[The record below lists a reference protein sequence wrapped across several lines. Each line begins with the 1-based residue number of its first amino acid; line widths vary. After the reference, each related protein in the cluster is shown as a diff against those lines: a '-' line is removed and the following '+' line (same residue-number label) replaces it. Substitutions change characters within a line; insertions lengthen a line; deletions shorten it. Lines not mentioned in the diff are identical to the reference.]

1 MTTTTTAWAAA
12 PRAGADGLGAIAARA
27 AAGHPLTT
35 AETAA
40 STPHAA
46 LVEALRLAALEL
58 AQGRI
63 ACPPRQ
69 AVAMG
74 AGGTLLSMIA
84 TSPDV
89 TVHKL
94 VSVLPA
100 NAAEGL
106 PTLQGRVD
114 VLDSRTGAT
123 LLQLDA
129 ATLTGRRTA
138 ALSMLGIATLRATAP
153 ACVLVIG
160 TGAQALHHVLALRAL
175 QPSARI
181 EILGRTH
188 EATERFCA
196 AHGLQ
201 GAHLESHADAPT
213 TANAAYASALHPLA
227 RAEDSRAD
235 VVITCTTSRTPV
247 WASPADARRLLVAV
261 GAYRADTAEIAPD
274 TVRAS
279 RCVVDEPEGARHEA
293 GDLIAVGIDWSRVRS
308 LAEVLADPRSVPR
321 GEAPILFKTVGC
333 AAWDLA
339 AARVALA
346 ALGITP

>member
-1 MTTTTTAWAAA
+1 VTITATPAT
-12 PRAGADGLGAIAARA
+12 GGLRAIAARA

-40 STPHAA
+40 CTSHAA
-46 LVEALRLAALEL
+46 LVGALRVAALEL

-69 AVAMG
+69 VVAMG
-74 AGGTLLSMIA
+74 HGGTLLSMIA

-94 VSVLPA
+94 VSILPA
-100 NAAEGL
+100 NPSQGL

-114 VLDSRTGAT
+114 VLDSRNGTT

-138 ALSMLGIATLRATAP
+138 ALSMLGIATLAAREP
-153 ACVLVIG
+153 AAVLVIG

-175 QPSARI
+175 HPGARI

-188 EATERFCA
+188 DATQRFCA

-201 GAHLESHADAPT
+201 GAHLATHADAPT
-213 TANAAYASALHPLA
+213 TANAAYASTLHPIA
-227 RAEDSRAD
+227 RVEDSHAD

-247 WASPADARRLLVAV
+247 YAAPADARRLLVGV

-279 RCVVDEPEGARHEA
+279 RCVVDEPDGARHEA
-293 GDLIAVGIDWSRVRS
+293 GDLISVGVAWSAVRS
-308 LAEVLADPRSVPR
+308 LAEVLADPGVVPR
-321 GEAPILFKTVGC
+321 AVAPILFKSVGC

-346 ALGITP
+346 ALESAQA

>member
-1 MTTTTTAWAAA
+1 MTNIAL
-12 PRAGADGLGAIAARA
+12 RAIAARA

-40 STPHAA
+40 CTPHAA
-46 LVEALRLAALEL
+46 LVDALRIAALEL
-58 AQGRI
+58 ARGRI

-69 AVAMG
+69 VVAMG
-74 AGGTLLSMIA
+74 DGGMLLSMIA

-100 NAAEGL
+100 NPAQGL
-106 PTLQGRVD
+106 PTIQGRVD
-114 VLDSRTGAT
+114 VLDSATGAS

-138 ALSMLGIATLRATAP
+138 ALSMLGVATLAAAAP
-153 ACVLVIG
+153 RCALVIG
-160 TGAQALHHVLALRAL
+160 TGAQALHHVLALRAIH
-175 QPSARI
+175 PGTRI

-188 EATERFCA
+188 DATQRFCA

-201 GAHLESHADAPT
+201 GAHLASHADAPT
-213 TANAAYASALHPLA
+213 TANAAYATTLHPIA
-227 RAEDSRAD
+227 RVEDSRAD
-235 VVITCTTSRTPV
+235 LVITCTTSRTPV
-247 WASPADARRLLVAV
+247 YAAPADARRLLVGV

-293 GDLIAVGIDWSRVRS
+293 GDLIAVGVDWGAVRS
-308 LAEVLADPRSVPR
+308 LAEVLLDPRVVPR
-321 GEAPILFKTVGC
+321 GTAPILFKTVGC

-346 ALGITP
+346 ALASAEA